1 MAIQLSDEERELL
14 VGSLRRMLEGNWPTE
29 RAVEMA
35 NDAVAVRRLFSEL
48 HALGLA
54 ELGATSGPGM
64 AEALLIFEELG
75 RASCPVPLI
84 GACVANRLLE
94 GGSDPAVG
102 KFLDAM
108 RAGEAIPAVALG
120 SFDGDAVAGDV
131 SVASGRMSGSVAF
144 VEGVAAA
151 SHLLIFVAKSPGVAI
166 VRLDD
171 AGVHITP
178 TPGLAVPPLSTVKID
193 AQLIGWA
200 PCRTEALSDAAA
212 VVRLATAARAVG
224 SAQRGFDLA
233 LEHAK
238 IRRQFGHVIGE
249 FQAIQH
255 KLADCLIRLDGARL
269 SLSAAAKACDRGDP
283 QWQVF
288 ADAALAYAG
297 PALRQVLLE
306 SHHTLGAIGYAEE
319 HELPRHFRSVHAD
332 LVRFG
337 GASRARAALAD
348 YLLAPAG

>member
-14 VGSLRRMLEGNWPTE
+14 VGSLRRMLEGSWPTE

-54 ELGATSGPGM
+54 ELGAASGPGM

-75 RASCPVPLI
+75 RASCPAPLI

-94 GGSDPAVG
+94 DESDPAVR
-102 KFLDAM
+102 KFLDVM
-108 RAGEAIPAVALG
+108 RAGEAIPTVALG
-120 SFDGDAVAGDV
+120 SFDGDAAAGDV
-131 SVASGRMSGSVAF
+131 SVAGGRISGSVAF